1 MKTTSVLISILLA
14 LSSVAGFSSC
24 SRKTVD
30 AVSSSTDSVAVTRF
44 LAVDRDSLVRS
55 DSRLV
60 LVERPVLLFDR
71 RDSVVCFEA
80 DNLVLCGR
88 SSVTSSASS
97 SRAASDSA
105 VFHGADDRVRSVSV
119 PVATPFRFVL
129 VALVLVLVA
138 SALIYVM
145 FKKSRLTRP

>member
-1 MKTTSVLISILLA
+1 MKTTSVFVSILLA
-14 LSSVAGFSSC
+14 LSSAAGFSSC

-30 AVSSSTDSVAVTRF
+30 AVSSSSDSVAVTRF

-71 RDSVVCFEA
+71 RDSVVRFEA

-88 SSVTSSASS
+88 SAVASSASS
-97 SRAASDSA
+97 SRAVTDSA
-105 VFHGADDRVRSVSV
+105 VSHAADDRVRSVSV

-129 VALVLVLVA
+129 VALVLALVA
-138 SALIYVM
+138 SALIYVK
-145 FKKSRLTRP
+145 FKKSRLTRL